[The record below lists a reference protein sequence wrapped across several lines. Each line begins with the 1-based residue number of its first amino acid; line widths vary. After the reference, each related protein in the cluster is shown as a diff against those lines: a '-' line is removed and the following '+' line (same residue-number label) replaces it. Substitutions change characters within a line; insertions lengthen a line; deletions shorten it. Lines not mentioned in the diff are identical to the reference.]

1 MTRQRC
7 RINAAKREP
16 PSRILNSIL
25 QGMARR
31 ARNLTKPD
39 PVATRLALTREI
51 LGLTQKEFAESA
63 GMILSRY
70 NLREA
75 GKIPLP
81 LRSGILLCD
90 AHDLTLD
97 WLYRG
102 KVQGLPIWL
111 AVEFTAC
118 SVLLA
123 GAAGPR
129 VPPMDREANAD
140 SSAAADPVDEH
151 PAIATANAKR
161 SSGIGALVQTDG
173 SPQGS

>member
-1 MTRQRC
+1 
-7 RINAAKREP
+7 
-16 PSRILNSIL
+16 
-25 QGMARR
+25 
-31 ARNLTKPD
+31 
-39 PVATRLALTREI
+39 LTREI

-81 LRSGILLCD
+81 LRGGIELCD

-111 AVEFTAC
+111 AVELTAC
-118 SVLLA
+118 SVLSA

-129 VPPMDREANAD
+129 VPPMDQEANGA
-140 SSAAADPVDEH
+140 SSTAGDPVDEH
-151 PAIATANAKR
+151 FAITTANANR
-161 SSGIGALVQTDG
+161 SSGTGAPVRTDG
-173 SPQGS
+173 SPRGGYIDST